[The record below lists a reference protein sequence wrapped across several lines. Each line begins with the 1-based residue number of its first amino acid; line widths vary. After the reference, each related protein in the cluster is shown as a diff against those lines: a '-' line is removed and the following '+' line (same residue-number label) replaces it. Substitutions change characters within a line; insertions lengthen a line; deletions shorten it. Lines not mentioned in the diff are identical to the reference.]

1 MNAAPLSYCLSPL
14 MSLETEPKHGAT
26 TAAQLAPWPGSHEM
40 PRWNVDELSEAPV
53 FQWRNILGMLGPG
66 LVMGAAAI
74 GGGEWLAGP
83 EVTAKYGGALLWIA
97 TVSIFFQVIY
107 NIEISR
113 YTLYCGEPIFS
124 GKFRIWPHPMFWV
137 GFYLLLDFGS
147 IAPYLAVNAAVPLE
161 AIFLQKIPDIENA
174 HWLLHKFVSTGLYLM
189 ILVPL
194 IFGGKI
200 YNALK
205 VVMSLKLFVVISFL
219 LFLGIFFSRPSTW
232 GEIATGLFKVGTVP
246 VLCGEDKNGNGT
258 LDTGEDVDNDG
269 HLDVDEAVP
278 PSVDTNNDGKP
289 DAWEKD
295 ANGKDIKWVDR
306 DGDGKRDGYNTEN
319 VFVSLYQT
327 GKLPTINLALI
338 ATLGSL
344 AAIAGNGGLTNA
356 PISNFTRD
364 QGWGMGAKVGAIPS
378 LVGGHGITLSHE
390 GSVFIVNDETLPRWR
405 RWYNHIAR
413 DQLWVWMTACLVGV
427 SLPSI
432 LSVEFLPRGT
442 EASGWTGA
450 AMTAGEVREDGKKV
464 GVYGRV
470 MEPIPG
476 TLAHTKQLNLV
487 LSGKQLAAFLW
498 GATLFCGFLVMI
510 TSQTTTTDGFIR
522 RWVDVFWTASP
533 YLRTLP
539 GDAVKYVYFI
549 VLCVYAFLGVIIL
562 WATEKPGF
570 VFQLS
575 TTFYNFAFAFSAWH
589 TLVVNTTL
597 LPKPLRPHWVIRIGL
612 ILAGVYFSG
621 LGVIASMKLFGFI
634 A

>member
-1 MNAAPLSYCLSPL
+1 
-14 MSLETEPKHGAT
+14 MSLETKSK
-26 TAAQLAPWPGSHEM
+26 TAATAVEPLAPWPGSHEM
-40 PRWNVDELSEAPV
+40 PRWNVDELTEAPV

-97 TVSIFFQVIY
+97 TVSIIFQVIY

-137 GFYLLLDFGS
+137 AFYLLLDFGS

-161 AIFLQKIPDIENA
+161 AIFLQKIPDIENE
-174 HWLLHKFVSTGLYLM
+174 HWLLHKIVSTSLYLM

-205 VVMSLKLFVVISFL
+205 VVMSLKLVVVISFL

-232 GEIATGLFKVGTVP
+232 VEIVSGLFKIGTVP
-246 VLCGEDKNGNGT
+246 VLCGEDKNGNGV
-258 LDTGEDVDNDG
+258 LDPGEDVDNDG
-269 HLDVDEAVP
+269 HLDVDEGLP
-278 PSVDTNNDGKP
+278 PTIDTNGDGKP

-295 ANGKDIKWVDR
+295 SKGKEIKWVDR

-319 VFVSLYQT
+319 VFVSLYKK
-327 GKLPTINLALI
+327 GKLPQLNLALI

-364 QGWGMGAKVGAIPS
+364 QGWGMGSKVGAIPS
-378 LVGGHGITLSHE
+378 LVGGHGISLSHE
-390 GSVFIVNDETLPRWR
+390 GSVFLVNEETLPRWR

-413 DQLWVWMTACLVGV
+413 DQLWVWMVACLVGV

-450 AMTAGEVREDGKKV
+450 AMTAGEIKEDGTKV
-464 GVYGRV
+464 GVFGRV

-476 TLAHTKQLNLV
+476 TLADTPTLKPV
-487 LSGKQLAAFLW
+487 LSGHGLAAFLW

-533 YLRTLP
+533 QLRKLP
-539 GDAVKYVYFI
+539 GTAVKYVYFI
-549 VLCVYAFLGVIIL
+549 VLCVYACLGVLIL

-597 LPKPLRPHWVIRIGL
+597 LPQQLRPNWLVRIGL

-634 A
+634 N